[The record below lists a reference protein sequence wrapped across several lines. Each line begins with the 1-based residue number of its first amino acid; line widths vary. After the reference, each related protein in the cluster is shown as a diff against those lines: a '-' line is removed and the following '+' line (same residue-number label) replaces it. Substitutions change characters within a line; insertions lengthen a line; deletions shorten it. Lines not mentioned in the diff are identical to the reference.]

1 MAGRLSIA
9 IGGVQDIHLTG
20 NPTMSYFLT
29 RFKRHTNFA
38 FEVLESQFNGNVAYG
53 NIITCKVPTDSG
65 DFIKNMTF
73 KLTREPLLPESARWS
88 PSFMSHLVEYAELLI
103 GGQIIEKITGE
114 YIYIYQQ
121 LRNNEDDTRQALYFL
136 TGHGDLLDFRRSEY
150 TYFLDLPFYFY
161 RNPGLSIP
169 TCTLYKQSIE
179 VRLKLRNFNEL
190 VLEEGAYGG
199 DIIRTSLN
207 VEYVHVSP
215 DERSVLLSNEINHKI
230 TQVQLSSFKM
240 KSDELEKSVLLNFKN
255 PVKEMYFVSQSNV
268 SVNNNF
274 PNQYT
279 PIKSLELKLNNETL
293 FRKSG
298 KDVSYGQTLDKY
310 INSPIA
316 SEFGGPI
323 EEDDRRFG
331 PNKFGIHSFS
341 LYPTQP
347 NSPGHL
353 NMSRIAN
360 KLLNIEIDP
369 LPTFN
374 DHELETVTN
383 TRTSQIDYE
392 LISTEEVPFTET
404 TTNVFTRTTTTPL
417 TIEKQQVTKKETV
430 VTNTTT
436 TTTTLRKIGLSSN
449 TIISVNTISTNSE
462 RSTNQPVVT
471 NVISTTPGVSTV
483 SDSTRTVV
491 ETSRVYETPITNKVY
506 TLQSPTLLSDVSQ
519 TTITTST
526 STSEPVYTSSR
537 VLTSNTDTPSQIT
550 VGSPSE
556 SFSVQLVVPVTSV
569 DNPSTFDNTTSTP
582 GSTSQVNDPNN
593 VTQDSSI
600 ISDSTLLFITTDPSD
615 NGDIINYD
623 VVSTTQPRTIGNIGG
638 GSTDV
643 PVTTTLIKNYIFDWE
658 CTPTVYGSI
667 CDISHD
673 GSRVVSTAQSGAS
686 LLPYYIYRFV
696 RSYGTTD
703 GNTFIR
709 EFEEDYKSISDDA
722 RLLID
727 SANQVTTN
735 FDGSV
740 IATSYY
746 SNAFI
751 QNVSLDLSSFH
762 NGQTH
767 YGNSGMEPITSPPAL
782 PPTGTYT
789 QQTFL
794 KGFNWSVY
802 VFGNAYDTNW
812 DGRSWF
818 TSHDNRIWTFT
829 YIPATYKK
837 GLLVPAQ
844 WLVQENAY
852 MLDNYNLTTKLYDMG
867 DYFVG
872 ATKDDTHINV
882 IRYTE
887 SFDDNTIG
895 NGEWINNIQQLFQP
909 NNTPIM
915 NFGSSISMNK
925 RGDRIAV
932 SGIVVPQH
940 QIYSGNIVVIYDYNN
955 STWSDTIVNLPVQSG
970 NVNYG
975 IQVCLNDDGN
985 VLCVTMHGS
994 DNNTFNFDGKCF
1006 IYAFTNNTWFQT
1018 EELDLPSPLPSN
1030 PSNAMFGRSISMDSI
1045 GDKILI
1051 GAPQW
1056 NGGRAFLYYRPS
1068 GAIYEISPN
1077 TQNFQNFGYRVD
1089 ISKDGTTMIIGGG
1102 SNNSG
1107 VEIWSHEDNNDVPYF
1122 QEHHGTNIQGITDVS
1137 INMDGTK
1144 YAYSSTNTN
1153 KIYLEDD
1160 RVSLDHFTDTN
1171 GTSNASIAE
1180 ATGMTYTDGTP
1191 VKYMPKYEVPMSSTT
1206 LTKVETEETIT
1217 PFDEIQGITENT
1229 ELVEE
1234 TIVTE
1239 NDIRYGIV
1247 TTVTTETGTRESV
1260 ETTITQSLTTT
1271 PVDVSQEHNTRIYA
1285 VNYNIL
1291 TFRDGLAGLRF

>member
-1 MAGRLSIA
+1 MAGRLNIA
-9 IGGVQDIHLTG
+9 IRGVQDMHLTG

-29 RFKRHTNFA
+29 RFKRHTKFA
-38 FEVLESQFNGNVAYG
+38 FEVLESQFNGNVTYG

-73 KLTREPLLPESARWS
+73 KLTRNPLLPASARWC
-88 PSFMSHLVEYAELLI
+88 PSFMYHLVEYAELLI
-103 GGQIIEKITGE
+103 GGQLIEKITGE

-136 TGHGDLLDFRRSEY
+136 TGHGDLLDFRSGEY

-169 TCTLYKQSIE
+169 TCALNKQSIE

-190 VLEEGAYGG
+190 VLDEGAYGG
-199 DIIRTSLN
+199 DINRSSLN
-207 VEYVHVSP
+207 IEYAHVSP
-215 DERSVLLSNEINHKI
+215 DERSVFLSNEINHKI

-240 KSDELEKSVLLNFKN
+240 KNNELEKSVLLNFKN

-341 LYPTQP
+341 LHPTQP

-392 LISTEEVPFTET
+392 LTSTEKVPFTET
-404 TTNVFTRTTTTPL
+404 TTNEFTRITTTPL
-417 TIEKQQVTKKETV
+417 TIEKQQVTKKEFV
-430 VTNTTT
+430 VTDTTT
-436 TTTTLRKIGLSSN
+436 TTTTLRKIGLSSD
-449 TIISVNTISTNSE
+449 TIINVNTTSTNSE
-462 RSTNQPVVT
+462 RSVNHPVVT

-483 SDSTRTVV
+483 SDSTRTVG
-491 ETSRVYETPITNKVY
+491 TSRVYETPIINKEY

-519 TTITTST
+519 TTTTTST
-526 STSEPVYTSSR
+526 STSEPAYTSSR
-537 VLTSNTDTPSQIT
+537 VLTSNTDTPSQTT
-550 VGSPSE
+550 VGNPSE
-556 SFSVQLVVPVTSV
+556 TFTDQLVVPVTSV
-569 DNPSTFDNTTSTP
+569 DNPSTFNNTTSTP
-582 GSTSQVNDPNN
+582 GSTSRVDDPNN
-593 VTQDSSI
+593 ARQSGST
-600 ISDSTLLFITTDPSD
+600 ISDSTLLYNVTDASN
-615 NGDIINYD
+615 NGDRINYD
-623 VVSTTQPRTIGNIGG
+623 NVSTTSPSLSDTIGS
-638 GSTDV
+638 GSSDV
-643 PVTTTLIKNYIFDWE
+643 PVTTTLLATYTFDWE
-658 CTPTVYGSI
+658 CTPNVYGSI

-696 RSYGTTD
+696 TSYGTTD

-709 EFEEDYKSISDDA
+709 EFEEDYKSISDNA

-740 IATSYY
+740 VATSYY
-746 SNAFI
+746 KESKLQRVFLDFRAF
-751 QNVSLDLSSFH
+751 DD
-762 NGQTH
+762 G
-767 YGNSGMEPITSPPAL
+767 
-782 PPTGTYT
+782 GTYEGAPPMT
-789 QQTFL
+789 PAYALDIDVPSGYTDDEFL
-794 KGFNWSVY
+794 QGWNWSVY
-802 VFGNAYDTNW
+802 VDGEPYGSWDNRKWFTTHDNKLWLLSYTNEPSKIDLPGNFNNGQYDT
-812 DGRSWF
+812 G
-818 TSHDNRIWTFT
+818 
-829 YIPATYKK
+829 
-837 GLLVPAQ
+837 
-844 WLVQENAY
+844 
-852 MLDNYNLTTKLYDMG
+852 NYFSG
-867 DYFVG
+867 S
-872 ATKDDTHINV
+872 TKDNTHINV

-887 SFDDNTIG
+887 SFDDATIG
-895 NGEWINNIQQLFQP
+895 NGNWGTIHQLFQP
-909 NNTPIM
+909 DNTPPM

-925 RGDRIAV
+925 HGDRIAA
-932 SGIVVPQH
+932 SGIVVPQY
-940 QIYSGNIVVIYDYNN
+940 QTDSGNIVVIYDYN
-955 STWSDTIVNLPVQSG
+955 STWSSTVINLPVQSG
-970 NVNYG
+970 NANYG
-975 IQVCLNDDGN
+975 VQVCLNEDGN
-985 VLCVTMHGS
+985 ILCVTMHGNN
-994 DNNTFNFDGKCF
+994 NNTFDFDGKCF
-1006 IYAFTNNTWFQT
+1006 IYTFTNNIWSQT
-1018 EELDLPSPLPSN
+1018 EELELPSPLPSN
-1030 PSNAMFGRSISMDSI
+1030 LGDAMFGRSVSMDYS

-1051 GAPQW
+1051 GAPHW
-1056 NGGRAFLYYRPS
+1056 DGGRAFLYYRPS
-1068 GAIYEISPN
+1068 SAIYEISPN

-1089 ISKDGTTMIIGGG
+1089 ISKDGTTMIMGGG
-1102 SNNSG
+1102 SNNTG

-1122 QEHHGTNIQGITDVS
+1122 QEYHNTSQAVTDVS

-1144 YAYSSTNTN
+1144 YVYSSKNGN
-1153 KIYLEDD
+1153 KIHLEDD
-1160 RVSLDHFTDTN
+1160 RVSLNQFTTGTGIIKTFN
-1171 GTSNASIAE
+1171 GLYY
-1180 ATGMTYTDGTP
+1180 MDGTP
-1191 VKYMPKYEVPMSSTT
+1191 QEYLPKYTVPMSSTT
-1206 LTKVETEETIT
+1206 LTKVETLETIT
-1217 PFDEIQGITENT
+1217 PFDEIQTITENT
-1229 ELVEE
+1229 ELIEE

-1239 NDIRYGIV
+1239 NDVRYGIV
-1247 TTVTTETGTRESV
+1247 TKVTTETGTRESV

-1271 PVDVSQEHNTRIYA
+1271 PVDVSQEHDTRIYA

>member
-1 MAGRLSIA
+1 MFFIRMAGRLSIA
-9 IGGVQDIHLTG
+9 IGGVQDMHLTG

-38 FEVLESQFNGNVAYG
+38 FEVLESQFNGNVTYG

-73 KLTREPLLPESARWS
+73 KLTREPLLPGSARWS

-121 LRNNEDDTRQALYFL
+121 LRNNEDDTSQALYFL
-136 TGHGDLLDFRRSEY
+136 TGHGDLLDFRQSEY

-199 DIIRTSLN
+199 DITRTSLN

-215 DERSVLLSNEINHKI
+215 DERSVLLSNEINNKI

-240 KSDELEKSVLLNFKN
+240 KSDELKKSVLLNFKN

-392 LISTEEVPFTET
+392 LISTEQVPFTET

-471 NVISTTPGVSTV
+471 NVISTTSGVSTV
-483 SDSTRTVV
+483 SDSTPTVV
-491 ETSRVYETPITNKVY
+491 GTSRVYETPITNKVY
-506 TLQSPTLLSDVSQ
+506 TLQSPTILTDVSQ

-537 VLTSNTDTPSQIT
+537 VLTSNTDTPSLI
-550 VGSPSE
+550 VVESPSE
-556 SFSVQLVVPVTSV
+556 SFSVPLVVPVTSV

-600 ISDSTLLFITTDPSD
+600 ISDSTLLTSITNPTQD
-615 NGDIINYD
+615 GGQINYD
-623 VVSTTQPRTIGNIGG
+623 VVTTTQPRTIGIGG

-643 PVTTTLIKNYIFDWE
+643 PVTTTLIENYIFDWE

-673 GSRVVSTAQSGAS
+673 GSRVVSTAQSDAS

-746 SNAFI
+746 KETKL
-751 QNVSLDLSSFH
+751 QNVILDFSAFDDEGTHDGRPPVVPGGPPTLSYPLYNDYIPSGYTYTEFIKGWNWSFYVDGEPYGSWDNRKWFTTH
-762 NGQTH
+762 DNTLWLISSTNGPSEIDLPGNFNNGQ
-767 YGNSGMEPITSPPAL
+767 YNSGNSLSGS
-782 PPTGTYT
+782 
-789 QQTFL
+789 
-794 KGFNWSVY
+794 
-802 VFGNAYDTNW
+802 
-812 DGRSWF
+812 
-818 TSHDNRIWTFT
+818 
-829 YIPATYKK
+829 
-837 GLLVPAQ
+837 
-844 WLVQENAY
+844 
-852 MLDNYNLTTKLYDMG
+852 
-867 DYFVG
+867 
-872 ATKDDTHINV
+872 TKDDTHINV

-887 SFDDNTIG
+887 SFDDTTIG
-895 NGEWINNIQQLFQP
+895 NGNWGTIHQLFQP
-909 NNTPIM
+909 DNTPPM

-940 QIYSGNIVVIYDYNN
+940 QSDSGNIVVIYDYNN

-970 NVNYG
+970 NANYG

-1006 IYAFTNNTWFQT
+1006 IYTFTNNTWFQT

-1171 GTSNASIAE
+1171 GTSNVSIAE
-1180 ATGMTYTDGTP
+1180 ADPSLTNATDGTP
-1191 VKYMPKYEVPMSSTT
+1191 VKYMPKYKVPMSSTT

-1247 TTVTTETGTRESV
+1247 TTETTENGTRESV

-1271 PVDVSQEHNTRIYA
+1271 PVDVSQEHDTRIYA

>member
-1 MAGRLSIA
+1 MAGRLNIA
-9 IGGVQDIHLTG
+9 IRGVQDMHLTG

-29 RFKRHTNFA
+29 RFKRHTKFA
-38 FEVLESQFNGNVAYG
+38 FEVLESQFNGNVTYG

-73 KLTREPLLPESARWS
+73 KLTRNPLLPESARWC
-88 PSFMSHLVEYAELLI
+88 PSFMYHLVEYAELLI
-103 GGQIIEKITGE
+103 GGQLIEKITGE

-136 TGHGDLLDFRRSEY
+136 TGHGDLLDFRSGEY

-169 TCTLYKQSIE
+169 TCALNKQSIE

-190 VLEEGAYGG
+190 VLDEGAYGG
-199 DIIRTSLN
+199 DINRSSLN
-207 VEYVHVSP
+207 IEYAHVSP
-215 DERSVLLSNEINHKI
+215 DERSVFLSNEINHKI

-240 KSDELEKSVLLNFKN
+240 KNNELEKSVLLNFKN

-374 DHELETVTN
+374 DYELETVTN
-383 TRTSQIDYE
+383 VRTSQIGYE
-392 LISTEEVPFTET
+392 STSTEEVPFTET
-404 TTNVFTRTTTTPL
+404 TTNEFTRITTTPL
-417 TIEKQQVTKKETV
+417 TIEKQQVTKKEIV
-430 VTNTTT
+430 VTDTTT

-449 TIISVNTISTNSE
+449 TIINVNTISTNSE
-462 RSTNQPVVT
+462 RSVNHPVVT

-483 SDSTRTVV
+483 LDRPRTVV
-491 ETSRVYETPITNKVY
+491 GTSRVYETPIINKEY
-506 TLQSPTLLSDVSQ
+506 TLQSPTLLSNESQ

-526 STSEPVYTSSR
+526 STSEPAYTSSR
-537 VLTSNTDTPSQIT
+537 VLTSNTDTPSQTT
-550 VGSPSE
+550 VGNPSE
-556 SFSVQLVVPVTSV
+556 TFTDQLVVPVTSV
-569 DNPSTFDNTTSTP
+569 DNPSTFINTTSTP

-593 VTQDSSI
+593 ARQGGSI
-600 ISDSTLLFITTDPSD
+600 ISDSTLLYNVTDA
-615 NGDIINYD
+615 
-623 VVSTTQPRTIGNIGG
+623 TEGG
-638 GSTDV
+638 RVGYNS
-643 PVTTTLIKNYIFDWE
+643 VTTTSASTASDPVVNTNSGLVSVVRSIDFKYEFDWE
-658 CTPTVYGSI
+658 CTTTSYGST
-667 CDISHD
+667 CNISHD
-673 GSRVVSTAQSGAS
+673 GSRVVSSPQAS
-686 LLPYYIYRFV
+686 VSNVPYYIYRFV
-696 RSYGTTD
+696 TSYGQTE

-709 EFEEDYKSISDDA
+709 ELEELYKDISDDA
-722 RLLID
+722 RLLVD
-727 SANQVTTN
+727 PSNQIVTN

-740 IATSYY
+740 VAASYY
-746 SNAFI
+746 KNAYI
-751 QNVSLDLSSFH
+751 QDVKLNLSSLST
-762 NGQTH
+762 GTH
-767 YGNSGMEPITSPPAL
+767 YGGVSDPL
-782 PPTGTYT
+782 PTGAEPLGYSRTN
-789 QQTFL
+789 FL
-794 KGFNWSVY
+794 QGYNWSFY
-802 VFGNAYDTNW
+802 VDNENFNPSWNGRYWFTTYDNTLWEIISFDQGIKGVFWSAANRTSTIEDDYDTAN
-812 DGRSWF
+812 
-818 TSHDNRIWTFT
+818 H
-829 YIPATYKK
+829 
-837 GLLVPAQ
+837 L
-844 WLVQENAY
+844 
-852 MLDNYNLTTKLYDMG
+852 YNIAK
-867 DYFVG
+867 YFVG
-872 ATKDDTHINV
+872 PTKDNTHINV

-887 SFDDNTIG
+887 SFDDATIG
-895 NGEWINNIQQLFQP
+895 NGNWGTIHQLFQP
-909 NNTPIM
+909 DDTPSM

-932 SGIVVPQH
+932 SGIVVPQY
-940 QIYSGNIVVIYDYNN
+940 QTDSGNIVVIYDYN
-955 STWSDTIVNLPVQSG
+955 STWSNTVINLPVQFG
-970 NVNYG
+970 NANYG
-975 IQVCLNDDGN
+975 VQVCLNEDGN
-985 VLCVTMHGS
+985 ILCVTMHGS
-994 DNNTFNFDGKCF
+994 NNNTFDFDGKCF
-1006 IYAFTNNTWFQT
+1006 IYTFTNNIWSQT
-1018 EELDLPSPLPSN
+1018 EELELPSPLPSN
-1030 PSNAMFGRSISMDSI
+1030 LGDAMFGRSVSMDYS
-1045 GDKILI
+1045 GDKILV
-1051 GAPQW
+1051 GAPHW
-1056 NGGRAFLYYRPS
+1056 DGGRAFLYYRPS

-1089 ISKDGTTMIIGGG
+1089 ISKDGTTMIMGGG
-1102 SNNSG
+1102 SNNTG

-1122 QEHHGTNIQGITDVS
+1122 QEYHNTSQAVTDVS

-1144 YAYSSTNTN
+1144 YVYSSKNGN
-1153 KIYLEDD
+1153 KIHLEDD
-1160 RVSLDHFTDTN
+1160 RVSLSHFTDTGGN
-1171 GTSNASIAE
+1171 SDASIA
-1180 ATGMTYTDGTP
+1180 YTSSGPIIIRYADGTP
-1191 VKYMPKYEVPMSSTT
+1191 VRFLPKYTVPMSSTT

-1217 PFDEIQGITENT
+1217 PFDEIQTITENT
-1229 ELVEE
+1229 NLIEE

-1239 NDIRYGIV
+1239 NDVRYGIV
-1247 TTVTTETGTRESV
+1247 TTETTETGTRESV

>member
-1 MAGRLSIA
+1 MAGRLNIA
-9 IGGVQDIHLTG
+9 IKGVQDTHLTG

-29 RFKRHTNFA
+29 RFKRHTKFS
-38 FEVLESQFNGNVAYG
+38 FEVLENQFNGNVTYG
-53 NIITCKVPTDSG
+53 NIITCKIPTDSG

-73 KLTREPLLPESARWS
+73 KLTRNPLLPESARWC
-88 PSFMSHLVEYAELLI
+88 PSFMYHLVEYAELLI
-103 GGQIIEKITGE
+103 GGQLIEKITGE

-121 LRNNEDDTRQALYFL
+121 LRNNEDDTRQTLYFL
-136 TGHGDLLDFRRSEY
+136 TGHGDLLDFRSGEY

-161 RNPGLSIP
+161 RNSRLSIP
-169 TCTLYKQSIE
+169 TCALNKQGIE
-179 VRLKLRNFNEL
+179 VRLKLRNFDEL
-190 VLEEGAYGG
+190 VLDEGAYGG
-199 DIIRTSLN
+199 DITRTSLN
-207 VEYVHVSP
+207 VEYAHVSP
-215 DERSVLLSNEINHKI
+215 DERSVFLSNEINHKI

-240 KSDELEKSVLLNFKN
+240 KNNELEKSVLLNFKN

-298 KDVSYGQTLDKY
+298 KGVSYGQTLDKY

-341 LYPTQP
+341 LHPTQA

-374 DHELETVTN
+374 DYELETVTN
-383 TRTSQIDYE
+383 VRTSQIGYE
-392 LISTEEVPFTET
+392 STSTEEVPFTET
-404 TTNVFTRTTTTPL
+404 RTNVFTRTTTTPL
-417 TIEKQQVTKKETV
+417 TIQKEQVTKKESV

-436 TTTTLRKIGLSSN
+436 TTTTIRKIGLSSN
-449 TIISVNTISTNSE
+449 TIINVNTTSTNSE

-471 NVISTTPGVSTV
+471 NVISTTSGVSTV
-483 SDSTRTVV
+483 SDSTPIVV
-491 ETSRVYETPITNKVY
+491 ETSRIYETPITNKVY

-556 SFSVQLVVPVTSV
+556 TFTDQLVVPVTSV
-569 DNPSTFDNTTSTP
+569 DNPSTFDNTTSTTS
-582 GSTSQVNDPNN
+582 GSPSQVNDPNRAR
-593 VTQDSSI
+593 QGGSI
-600 ISDSTLLFITTDPSD
+600 INDSTLLFTTTDASED
-615 NGDIINYD
+615 GDTINYD
-623 VVSTTQPRTIGNIGG
+623 SATTSIPRTVGGIGG
-638 GSTDV
+638 GSADV
-643 PVTTTLIKNYIFDWE
+643 PVTTTLIATYTFDWE

-673 GSRVVSTAQSGAS
+673 GSRVVSTAQSGGS

-696 RSYGTTD
+696 TSYGTTD

-709 EFEEDYKSISDDA
+709 EFEEDYESNLDNA

-746 SNAFI
+746 KESKLQRIVLNFSAFNDGGTYHGAPPPSNPYDPVLTYLLTNPYIPSGYTWSQFI
-751 QNVSLDLSSFH
+751 Q
-762 NGQTH
+762 GW
-767 YGNSGMEPITSPPAL
+767 
-782 PPTGTYT
+782 
-789 QQTFL
+789 
-794 KGFNWSVY
+794 NWSVFVDGDPY
-802 VFGNAYDTNW
+802 GSWDNRKWFTTYDNTLWLVSYNGTTQIDLPGNFNNGQYDTGNSLI
-812 DGRSWF
+812 GS
-818 TSHDNRIWTFT
+818 
-829 YIPATYKK
+829 
-837 GLLVPAQ
+837 
-844 WLVQENAY
+844 
-852 MLDNYNLTTKLYDMG
+852 
-867 DYFVG
+867 
-872 ATKDDTHINV
+872 TKDDTHINV

-887 SFDDNTIG
+887 SFDDTTIG
-895 NGEWINNIQQLFQP
+895 NGQWGSMEQLYQP
-909 NNTPIM
+909 DNTPPM

-932 SGIVVPQH
+932 SGIVVPQY
-940 QIYSGNIVVIYDYNN
+940 QTDSGNIVVIYDYN
-955 STWSDTIVNLPVQSG
+955 STWSHTIINLPVQSG
-970 NVNYG
+970 NANYG
-975 IQVCLNDDGN
+975 VQVCLNEDGN

-994 DNNTFNFDGKCF
+994 NTGTFDFDGKCF
-1006 IYAFTNNTWFQT
+1006 IYTFTNNMWYQT
-1018 EELDLPSPLPSN
+1018 DDLDLPSPLPSN
-1030 PSNAMFGRSISMDSI
+1030 LNDAMFGRSVSMDYS

-1051 GAPQW
+1051 GAPHW
-1056 NGGRAFLYYRPS
+1056 DGGRAFLYYRPS

-1102 SNNSG
+1102 GSG
-1107 VEIWSHEDNNDVPYF
+1107 VEIWSHEDINDIPYF
-1122 QEHHGTNIQGITDVS
+1122 QEYHNTSQAVTDVS

-1144 YAYSSTNTN
+1144 YVYSSKDGN
-1153 KIYLEDD
+1153 KIHIEDD
-1160 RVSLDHFTDTN
+1160 RVSLSHFTT
-1171 GTSNASIAE
+1171 GTGIIKLP
-1180 ATGMTYTDGTP
+1180 TGFLDLDGTP
-1191 VKYMPKYEVPMSSTT
+1191 RYFLPKYTVPVSSTT

-1234 TIVTE
+1234 TVVTE
-1239 NDIRYGIV
+1239 NDVRYGIV
-1247 TTVTTETGTRESV
+1247 TTETTETGTRESV

-1271 PVDVSQEHNTRIYA
+1271 PVDVSQEHDTRIYA